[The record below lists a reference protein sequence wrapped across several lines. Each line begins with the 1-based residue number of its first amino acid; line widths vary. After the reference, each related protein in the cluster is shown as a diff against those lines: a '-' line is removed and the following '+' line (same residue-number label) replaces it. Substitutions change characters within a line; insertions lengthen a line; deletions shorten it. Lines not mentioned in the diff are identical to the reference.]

1 MKTKE
6 FKLLIEGFNKY
17 LLNENENEI
26 SEAKRKSLIAAV
38 PEEFSVYLS
47 DDSGWRDGN
56 TWLAETDHRGNAD
69 SKADEE
75 LLFEEVAEACGCNVG
90 DLLVGYYDAVEN
102 ANELCKGFTL
112 VDGTL
117 CGEFKIGKVV
127 VKGFYVDTVQKAVA
141 AGLQFQ
147 SKFVNNQLKGLIFLA
162 PLNKSSIES
171 SLDFEGSAW
180 NINEARIKESVK
192 KKLGKRNNL

>member
-17 LLNENENEI
+17 LLNENEF
-26 SEAKRKSLIAAV
+26 SERKRKSLIAAV

-56 TWLAETDHRGNAD
+56 TWMAETDHSGDAD
-69 SKADEE
+69 SEADEK

-102 ANELCKGFTL
+102 ANELCKAFTL
-112 VDGTL
+112 VSDTL
-117 CGEFKIGKVV
+117 CGEFKIGEGV
-127 VKGFYVDTVQKAVA
+127 VKGFYVDTVERAEA
-141 AGLQFQ
+141 AGLKFQ
-147 SKFVNNQLKGLIFLA
+147 SAFVNNQLKGLIFLA

-171 SLDFEGSAW
+171 PLDFEGSAW
-180 NINEARIKESVK
+180 NINEACIKESVK